1 MVSHLDPTL
10 LERYLVHILTPV
22 YRVID
27 DDSIRDAHIGA
38 FRLLVTCC
46 VINSASRRPQNAF
59 PRAARPCPSED
70 RNDDLRGRL

>member
-10 LERYLVHILTPV
+10 LGRYLVHILTPV

-38 FRLLVTCC
+38 
-46 VINSASRRPQNAF
+46 ASF
-59 PRAARPCPSED
+59 
-70 RNDDLRGRL
+70 LRDVLCR

>member
-10 LERYLVHILTPV
+10 LGRYLVHILTPV

-38 FRLLVTCC
+38 
-46 VINSASRRPQNAF
+46 ASF
-59 PRAARPCPSED
+59 PRDVLCR
-70 RNDDLRGRL
+70 